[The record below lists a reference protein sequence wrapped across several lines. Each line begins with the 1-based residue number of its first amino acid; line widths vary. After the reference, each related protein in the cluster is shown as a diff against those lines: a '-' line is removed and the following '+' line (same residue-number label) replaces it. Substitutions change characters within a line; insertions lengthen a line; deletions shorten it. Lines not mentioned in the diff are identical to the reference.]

1 MFVHNIARVY
11 LSLLFLFATSLFGQ
25 EFTQRE
31 PVSTLVLSLAGDVY
45 MSDEENAR
53 NVIEK
58 TNSFLYQ
65 DLVPLLH
72 GDDASFLDLNSPVTN
87 AKSQRRPANAHPNQ
101 IEAMVNAGFD
111 VFSLAN
117 FDIAQQGLAGLQQTQ
132 ESWQILWQRFPW
144 IRYSGLKTNASESIK
159 ATIFSRK
166 NKNIALLSFVQLNAQ
181 EREKNQAFS
190 LINAVDF
197 QNQDEWSRL
206 LAYVKS
212 LRTQADLIIV
222 SYHGG
227 DAGIEE
233 TQPWQK
239 ALRALIDA
247 GADIVWNHH
256 RAQYKKKVEFYQ
268 DRLIIHNNGTL
279 LTDEVWDIEGSE
291 QDLKLA
297 SSGHSLLYRLSW
309 YWYEDGDQRFVVE
322 AMPLSNYLHPQL
334 GRLII
339 RSDDMRTLKSLPPVW
354 RIYYERL
361 LQTWPEDGAG
371 GGKE

>member
-1 MFVHNIARVY
+1 MFMQTLARVC
-11 LSLLFLFATSLFGQ
+11 LFLFLISAVSVYGQ

-31 PVSTLVLSLAGDVY
+31 PVATLVLSFAGDAY

-53 NVIEK
+53 SPLEK

-87 AKSQRRPANAHPNQ
+87 QGSRRKPANAHPSQ

-117 FDIAQQGLAGLQQTQ
+117 LDVAQQGLLGLQQTK
-132 ESWQILWQRFPW
+132 ESWKMLWQRFPW
-144 IRYSGLKTNASESIK
+144 IRYSGLKENALDAVK

-166 NKNIALLSFVQLNAQ
+166 NKNIALLSFVQLAAADLQ
-181 EREKNQAFS
+181 KNEAFS
-190 LINAVDF
+190 FINTVDF
-197 QNQDEWSRL
+197 HSQSEWSRL
-206 LAYVKS
+206 LSYIKT
-212 LRTQADLIIV
+212 LRTQADLVIV

-227 DAGIEE
+227 DAQLEASE
-233 TQPWQK
+233 PWQK
-239 ALRALIDA
+239 ALRDLIDA

-256 RAQYKKKVEFYQ
+256 RAQYKQRVEFYQ

-279 LTDEVWDIEGSE
+279 LTDEVWDVQGSE
-291 QDLKLA
+291 EDLILA

-309 YWYEDGDQRFVVE
+309 YWYTDGDQRFVVE

-361 LQTWPEDGAG
+361 LQGWAEGS

>member
-1 MFVHNIARVY
+1 MFMQTFARAC
-11 LSLLFLFATSLFGQ
+11 LFLFSISAVSVYGQ
-25 EFTQRE
+25 EFTRCD
-31 PVSTLVLSLAGDVY
+31 PVAMLVLSFAGDAY

-53 NVIEK
+53 SPLEK

-87 AKSQRRPANAHPNQ
+87 HSSRRKPANAHPSQ

-117 FDIAQQGLAGLQQTQ
+117 LDVAQQGLWGLQQTK
-132 ESWQILWQRFPW
+132 ENWQILWQRFPW
-144 IRYSGLKTNASESIK
+144 IRYSGLKENASDVVK

-166 NKNIALLSFVQLNAQ
+166 NKNIALLSFVQSTAADLQ
-181 EREKNQAFS
+181 ENEAFPF
-190 LINAVDF
+190 INTVNF
-197 QNQDEWSRL
+197 HSQNEWTRL
-206 LAYVKS
+206 LSYIKT
-212 LRTQADLIIV
+212 LHTQADLVIV
-222 SYHGG
+222 SCHGS
-227 DAGIEE
+227 DAQLESSE
-233 TQPWQK
+233 PWQK
-239 ALRALIDA
+239 ALRDLIAA
-247 GADIVWNHH
+247 GADVVWNHH
-256 RAQYKKKVEFYQ
+256 RAPCKQGVEFYQ

-279 LTDEVWDIEGSE
+279 LTDEVWNVRGSE
-291 QDLKLA
+291 EDLILA

-309 YWYEDGDQRFVVE
+309 YWYTDGEQRFVVE

-339 RSDDMRTLKSLPPVW
+339 RLDDMRTLKSLPPVW

-361 LQTWPEDGAG
+361 FQGWTEDSGD
-371 GGKE
+371 KE